1 MHMQINQSRHD
12 DGTCCINHLFVIAR
26 RQLLTN
32 RRDNV
37 IGNLDVSHVFS
48 IADNMGV
55 FDEHGLLL
63 SKMTGINDGL
73 KHGHP
78 HEDAVLHL
86 SENA

>member
-1 MHMQINQSRHD
+1 M
-12 DGTCCINHLFVIAR
+12 LAR
-26 RQLLTN
+26 RQRLTN
-32 RRDNV
+32 RLDDV
-37 IGNLDVSHVFS
+37 IGNLDVSRVFS

-86 SENA
+86 IENA